1 MTVRDM
7 AHVELYT
14 RDKVAAVRHYVSTRG
29 FVQVADCVEVDRSSA
44 LLRRG
49 DAQLVITSGWAT
61 RGFLARN
68 GEGVADVAVRCADVA
83 ATVAAAL
90 AHGATVTHGG
100 QGAPVVSGPGGIV
113 HTLLPGSAPG
123 TRALPAGRTWIP
135 HPVPAPSA
143 ARAEPPDH
151 VVLRLPAELLAP
163 YAAFCEGVLGFT
175 RRTPEGIAPARRADG
190 GPVLY
195 GAAGRVAFVLRARP
209 PRDRAGSD
217 RSLCTT
223 SIL

>member
-1 MTVRDM
+1 MTVRDI

-14 RDKVAAVRHYVSTRG
+14 RDKISAVRHYVATRG

-49 DAQLVITSGWAT
+49 EAQLVITSGWAT

-68 GEGVADVAVRCADVA
+68 GEGVADVAVTCGDVA
-83 ATVAAAL
+83 ATVEAARAY
-90 AHGATVTHGG
+90 GATVTHGP
-100 QGAPVVSGPGGIV
+100 QGAPVVSGPGDVV
-113 HTLLPGSAPG
+113 HTLLPEPAPG
-123 TRALPAGRTWIP
+123 ARALPAGRTWIP
-135 HPVPAPSA
+135 YPEPAPSA
-143 ARAEPPDH
+143 APPEALH
-151 VVLRLPAELLAP
+151 RVVLGMPADLLGP
-163 YAAFCEGVLGFT
+163 YAAFCKDVLGFT
-175 RRTPEGIAPARRADG
+175 RRAPEGVAPAERADD

-195 GAAGRVAFVLRARP
+195 GASGRAAFVLRARP
-209 PRDRAGSD
+209 SRDRAESD

>member
-14 RDKVAAVRHYVSTRG
+14 RDKVSAVRHYVAARG

-68 GEGVADVAVRCADVA
+68 GEGVADVAVRCGDVA

-90 AHGATVTHGG
+90 ASGATVTRGA
-100 QGAPVVSGPGGIV
+100 QGAPVVSGPGDIV
-113 HTLLPGSAPG
+113 HTLLTEPAPG
-123 TRALPAGRTWIP
+123 ARSLPAGRTWIP
-135 HPVPAPSA
+135 HPATASRA
-143 ARAEPPDH
+143 ARPRPLDR
-151 VVLRLPAELLAP
+151 VVLRMPAELLGS
-163 YAAFCEGVLGFT
+163 YAAFCEEVFGFT
-175 RRTPEGIAPARRADG
+175 RRAPENVAPADRPAD

-195 GAAGRVAFVLRARP
+195 SASGRVAFVLRARP
-209 PRDRAGSD
+209 LRDRAASD
-217 RSLCTT
+217 RALCTT